1 MPLGKLGAADRATVQ
16 TCHKS
21 EAREVRDK
29 IKFNPVVSKI
39 HHEMRSNWRWFAR
52 QWWHV
57 DAEDISGV
65 TRYNAIDAWGT
76 VR

>member
-1 MPLGKLGAADRATVQ
+1 MPRGKLGAADRATVQ

-21 EAREVRDK
+21 QAREVRDK
-29 IKFNPVVSKI
+29 INFNPVVPKN
-39 HHEMRSNWRWFAR
+39 HHEMKSNWRGFAR
-52 QWWHV
+52 QRGHV